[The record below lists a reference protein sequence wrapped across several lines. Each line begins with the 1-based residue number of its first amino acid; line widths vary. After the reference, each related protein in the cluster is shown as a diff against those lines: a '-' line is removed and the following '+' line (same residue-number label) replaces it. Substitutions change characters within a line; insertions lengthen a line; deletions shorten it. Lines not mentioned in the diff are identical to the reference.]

1 MGSLTRVQTVQ
12 PQVQTGAPVATG
24 PETFSGDRL
33 ITVIRSTFEAEQP
46 VAGALFLIAYENL
59 PIYYT
64 AFVRAAKE
72 ERGVSP
78 TMEGF
83 AKFLAGE
90 HAKWVTSSTESEIN
104 RRLFYLYTAAM
115 LNIAHARARVRPEL
129 WDEICAVWIALLPGA
144 RGLRKTIDTTVL
156 WKPSETEFFATIQ
169 TEQEGEHYCLS
180 FLVPPEIRYHEKI
193 NEWLEKDLPPEV
205 RAELRAMDKQFFRA
219 RPKTDQ

>member
-1 MGSLTRVQTVQ
+1 MFKLFRRKSKPLPESL
-12 PQVQTGAPVATG
+12 PG
-24 PETFSGDRL
+24 PETFTDHRL
-33 ITVIRSTFEAEQP
+33 ITVIRSTFEASQP
-46 VAGALFLIAYENL
+46 VVGALFLVAYENL
-59 PIYYT
+59 HIYYT

-72 ERGVSP
+72 EKNVSP

-104 RRLFYLYTAAM
+104 SRRFFYLYTAAM
-115 LNIAHARARVRPEL
+115 LNIAHARARARPEL

-144 RGLRKTIDTTVL
+144 RGLRKTIDTTAL

-180 FLVPPEIRYHEKI
+180 FLVPPEIRFHERIK
-193 NEWLEKDLPPEV
+193 EWLEKDLPPEV
-205 RAELRAMDKQFFRA
+205 RAELRAMDRQLFGA
-219 RPKTDQ
+219 RSKTDQ